1 MSETMLY
8 KEQTVELLRKLCR
21 QRRIGTGVWIA
32 GATKNE
38 LVRSLLDNDQG
49 KDWRKPTHTYN
60 RATKMRELPEPPKP
74 PKPPKLPEQPEQPKA
89 DPANIG
95 AVMARAIGPYL
106 DSKVDEG
113 QVVDL
118 IKKHASSMDADTLH
132 KLCVDIIKSHT
143 APMELVVKDADNVVL
158 AKLDRQHYKFELLLK
173 CCIARVPVLMVGP
186 AGSGK
191 TTVANAVAV
200 ALKLSFE
207 GVSFGPMTTKADLFG
222 YKDANGIYHNTALVR
237 TATYGG
243 VFLGDEVDA
252 GNAGV
257 LTGVNMVLANGHIAI
272 PTGMEEKH
280 EDFVFIGAAN
290 TFGTGANRQYVG
302 RNQLDAATLD
312 RFAIIEWPYDEGLES
327 SCIGAAKPSPKFNIA
342 EGGLIEPEA
351 WLDFV
356 QNVRCAVDK
365 LGIRTVI
372 SPRASIYGAKL
383 CQLGVGVTHLEEM
396 LIWKGMEAATKDKI
410 TAAL

>member
-1 MSETMLY
+1 VT
-8 KEQTVELLRKLCR
+8 
-21 QRRIGTGVWIA
+21 
-32 GATKNE
+32 
-38 LVRSLLDNDQG
+38 
-49 KDWRKPTHTYN
+49 
-60 RATKMRELPEPPKP
+60 
-74 PKPPKLPEQPEQPKA
+74 EQPKA
-89 DPANIG
+89 DPTNIG
-95 AVMARAIGPYL
+95 AVLAGAIGPYIAT
-106 DSKVDEG
+106 KVDED
-113 QVVDL
+113 QVIDL
-118 IKKHASSMDADTLH
+118 INKHASSMDVDTLH

-143 APMELVVKDADNVVL
+143 APMELVVKDAETNEVL

-200 ALKLSFE
+200 ALKLPFE

-222 YKDANGIYHNTALVR
+222 YQDANGIYHDTALVR
-237 TATYGG
+237 TATKGG

-280 EDFVFIGAAN
+280 KDFVFVGAAN

-312 RFAIIEWPYDEGLES
+312 RFAIIEWPYDEGLEAA
-327 SCIGAAKPSPKFNIA
+327 CIGVAKPSPKFDIA
-342 EGGLIEPEA
+342 EGGLIKPEA

-356 QNVRCAVDK
+356 QSVRRVVDK

-372 SPRASIYGAKL
+372 SPRSAIYGAKL
-383 CQLGVGVTHLEEM
+383 CVMGVGRTHLEEM
-396 LIWKGMEAATKDKI
+396 LIWKGLEQATKDKI

>member
-1 MSETMLY
+1 MKETMLY
-8 KEQTVELLRKLCR
+8 KEQTVELLRKLCN
-21 QRRIGTGVWIA
+21 QRRIGTSGWRACAI
-32 GATKNE
+32 KNE
-38 LVRSLLDNDQG
+38 LVRSLLDNDRG
-49 KDWRKPTHTYN
+49 KDWHG
-60 RATKMRELPEPPKP
+60 ATAPSPPSLPEPIVT
-74 PKPPKLPEQPEQPKA
+74 EQPKA
-89 DPANIG
+89 DPTNIG
-95 AVMARAIGPYL
+95 EVLAGVIGPYIAT
-106 DSKVDEG
+106 KVDED
-113 QVVDL
+113 QVIDL
-118 IKKHASSMDADTLH
+118 IKKHASSMDVDTLH

-143 APMELVVKDADNVVL
+143 APIELVVKDVDNVVL
-158 AKLDRQHYKFELLLK
+158 AKLDRQHYKFELLHK

-191 TTVANAVAV
+191 TTVANAVAD

-222 YKDANGIYHNTALVR
+222 YQDANGIYHDTALVR
-237 TATYGG
+237 TATKGG

-257 LTGVNMVLANGHIAI
+257 LTGVNMVLANGRIAI
-272 PTGMEEKH
+272 PTGMEKKH
-280 EDFVFIGAAN
+280 KDFVFVGAAN

-312 RFAIIEWPYDEGLES
+312 RFAIIEWPYDEGLEAA
-327 SCIGAAKPSPKFNIA
+327 CIGVAKPSPEFNIA
-342 EGGLIEPEA
+342 EGGLIKPEA

-356 QNVRCAVDK
+356 QSVRRVVDK

-372 SPRASIYGAKL
+372 SPRATIYGAKL
-383 CQLGVGVTHLEEM
+383 CVMGVGRTHLEEM
-396 LIWKGMEAATKDKI
+396 LIWRGMEQATKDKI